1 MITQERKEQ
10 QKAYRLNNKN
20 SKAKY
25 DKQYRLNNKE
35 YISKCKSKYYLDNKE
50 HIKQYRLDNKEH
62 FTEYKK
68 EYYLKNKEYF
78 IKYSL
83 DNKEHKKQIMK
94 AYHLKNKEK
103 IKQYRLNNKEHKKQ
117 YQLNWEKDQM
127 KNNPIFKIK
136 KILRAR
142 LNLAL
147 KGKNKSASTMELLGC
162 SIDKLW
168 NHLESKFEPWMTRK
182 NHGLWHIDHIKPC
195 ASFDLTCP
203 VQQLACFHYTNL
215 QPLSA
220 TDNLSKGAR

>member
-83 DNKEHKKQIMK
+83 D
-94 AYHLKNKEK
+94 
-103 IKQYRLNNKEHKKQ
+103 NKEHKKQ